1 MRRLLVLLLIICAG
15 LFGENLLTNG
25 AFEQPLSTGWLQAT
39 SGSNVTINRATTYDP
54 DPDYEAYVYK
64 GSGSGYARLYQVVDI
79 PSTDIDFSINTKL
92 YAWDNHASAWTGA
105 CVLISYLNESN
116 SLLGAT
122 RICARSPGCP
132 WSSSSTHHLIDA
144 ADSLWHNYAFNID
157 DELTNLP
164 GVTPSAIKKIQI
176 SLLDSTYHC

>member
-1 MRRLLVLLLIICAG
+1 MKKLLVLTVIICSG
-15 LFGENLLTNG
+15 LFGANLLTNG

-39 SGSNVTINRATTYDP
+39 SGVNVTINRATTYDP

-79 PSTDIDFSINTKL
+79 PSTDIDFSVNAKL

-105 CVLISYLNESN
+105 CLLISYLNESN

-122 RICARSPGCP
+122 RICARSQGCP
-132 WSSSSTHHLIDA
+132 WNNSSTHHLINA
-144 ADSLWHNYAFNID
+144 VDSLWHNYAFNID